1 VGMNWELI
9 TSYLKVNYES
19 TISALLNHE
28 WKSMWMNFIHHVIM
42 SDIDICDTNNVLS
55 TILEGIGCCLMLLML
70 QFSLAFNFRLS
81 TNQGQFSSFDLW
93 IIWCRANIFY
103 VRMDGK
109 ALQYVLQPF
118 HTFFVQFDA
127 TMTHNILVF
136 MLDPKYKG

>member
-1 VGMNWELI
+1 
-9 TSYLKVNYES
+9 VNYKLTMS
-19 TISALLNHE
+19 GLLNHE

-42 SDIDICDTNNVLS
+42 LDIGICDTNNVLP

-70 QFSLAFNFRLS
+70 QFSLALNFRLS
-81 TNQGQFSSFDLW
+81 TNQGQLFFIVWLW
-93 IIWCRANIFY
+93 IMWCKAKTLY

-136 MLDPKYKG
+136 ILDPKYKG